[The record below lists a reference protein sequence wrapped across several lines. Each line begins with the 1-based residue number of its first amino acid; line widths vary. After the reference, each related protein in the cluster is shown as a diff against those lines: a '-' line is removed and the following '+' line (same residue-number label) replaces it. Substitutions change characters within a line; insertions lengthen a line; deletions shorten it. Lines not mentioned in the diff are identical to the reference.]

1 MSKLKQIDQI
11 VDKIKEKE
19 KLLQQAE
26 DSLKA
31 VIEDRCTLSFNGST
45 FVVKDIVRVGGGYY
59 CAQVVKGFET
69 IQKELIN
76 LQKAKINFLKSEI
89 EGLYFKLKKV

>member
-1 MSKLKQIDQI
+1 MSKLKQIDSI
-11 VDKIKEKE
+11 VAKIKEKE
-19 KLLQQAE
+19 VLLQQAE
-26 DSLKA
+26 SALKA
-31 VIEDRCTLSFNGST
+31 VIEDECTLSFNGST
-45 FVVKDIVRVGGGYY
+45 FVVKDIARISGGYY

-69 IQKELIN
+69 IQKELIK

>member
-1 MSKLKQIDQI
+1 MSKLKQIDTI
-11 VDKIKEKE
+11 VAKIKEKE
-19 KLLQQAE
+19 TLLQQAE
-26 DSLKA
+26 SSLKA
-31 VIEDRCTLSFNGST
+31 VIEDDCTLSFNGST
-45 FVVKDIVRVGGGYY
+45 FVVKEIQRISSGYY

-76 LQKAKINFLKSEI
+76 LQEAKIKFLKSEI